1 MVYIAFVIDVYSRRI
16 LGWCAAISMRRRQ
29 HAHRPGPRR
38 TGTALWT
45 RRREGQGKHKSANR
59 PGTRR
64 AAGSQM
70 PGEPRCQ
77 RR

>member
-45 RRREGQGKHKSANR
+45 RRREG
-59 PGTRR
+59 
-64 AAGSQM
+64 
-70 PGEPRCQ
+70 
-77 RR
+77 

>member
-1 MVYIAFVIDVYSRRI
+1 
-16 LGWCAAISMRRRQ
+16 MR
-29 HAHRPGPRR
+29 
-38 TGTALWT
+38 TALVLDALEQALWA